1 MNIHE
6 DGNMG
11 STDSTIDIATDIAPS
26 IQNSEIKYPLIKQNL
41 VTSIGP
47 ITIDKVIFDTACK
60 DFWRVVFPSFATKI
74 CGRMMMLHHIIAS
87 NAASL
92 AYISTNLVAAGY
104 IAAISAGIEFFLKL
118 YELYNDEN
126 KVTKLEKFKSA
137 SGIAIKTGI
146 KFLFLKIPIKI

>member
-1 MNIHE
+1 ME
-6 DGNMG
+6 
-11 STDSTIDIATDIAPS
+11 SEDSTIDINIAPS

-92 AYISTNLVAAGY
+92 AYLSTNLVAAGY

-126 KVTKLEKFKSA
+126 KVTKLEKFKRE
-137 SGIAIKTGI
+137 
-146 KFLFLKIPIKI
+146 F